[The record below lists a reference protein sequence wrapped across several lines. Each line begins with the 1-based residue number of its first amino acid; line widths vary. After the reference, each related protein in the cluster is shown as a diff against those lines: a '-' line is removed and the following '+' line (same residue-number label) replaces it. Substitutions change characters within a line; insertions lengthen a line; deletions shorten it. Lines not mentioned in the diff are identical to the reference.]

1 MWPSVLEDIVDI
13 LREREVSWA
22 TIGLALAV
30 SRQAAW
36 KRFG

>member
-1 MWPSVLEDIVDI
+1 MQDIVDI

-22 TIGLALAV
+22 TIRRLSPFPV
-30 SRQAAW
+30 

>member
-1 MWPSVLEDIVDI
+1 MQATVDVLRA
-13 LREREVSWA
+13 LKLNWA
-22 TIGLALAV
+22 AIGDALGV